1 MFYWPGCDVAIRGT
15 SPTFCESYFY
25 GNGTYSDIP
34 EMADSI
40 YKGIQLFKNDS
51 ADLVGKYLQEMF
63 VDTEGVH
70 QQSIGKL
77 NFVGCLVSRFK
88 WITKSPNPTINKLN
102 KHIFF
107 VFLKK

>member
-1 MFYWPGCDVAIRGT
+1 MDQCILLEPRILVPTNKNTYFRVFFILFKGKRAYMFYWYGCDVAIRGT
-15 SPTFCESYFY
+15 SPTFCEPYFY
-25 GNGTYSDIP
+25 GNGKYPGIP

-70 QQSIGKL
+70 LRIYY
-77 NFVGCLVSRFK
+77 
-88 WITKSPNPTINKLN
+88 I
-102 KHIFF
+102 
-107 VFLKK
+107 

>member
-15 SPTFCESYFY
+15 SPTFCEPFFY
-25 GNGTYSDIP
+25 GNGKYPGIP

-63 VDTEGVH
+63 VDTYMLFCYPFGFFKLFLTFLN
-70 QQSIGKL
+70 IGPYPG
-77 NFVGCLVSRFK
+77 F
-88 WITKSPNPTINKLN
+88 
-102 KHIFF
+102 
-107 VFLKK
+107 